1 MKRLLIFNLIFLIG
15 PVILL
20 AQPTITNMLNLETGD
35 KYWRNIIETE
45 EEIVPAEGLN
55 LTWDYSNT
63 TGILIGGDPGVCVA
77 PSETPF
83 ADSAAV
89 LASNF
94 AVMTY
99 DPEETGGVK
108 VYDFGIVE
116 NNRVVNLAIAL
127 TNASAVT
134 YSKYVNPDT
143 VLLLPFSYGNEFDS
157 SSEIWGATNK
167 TSPYEYKDVAVKK
180 TKAVG
185 YGTVKTPAGVF
196 ENALMVKSD
205 ITSSMFYNDGT
216 LGGQNLKTTEY
227 VWYVPG
233 IKISVLSVFIFDEEV
248 GGTISYT
255 AKTEFAS
262 GGIDDGGNGNGGDDN
277 GDDDNG
283 GNGDDD
289 EEPYDP
295 AGGWLNVCGSAG
307 EYFGKSTGSL
317 SWTVGEAVIET
328 LEGASHFFTQGF
340 GQPEERITAA
350 EVLKKG
356 DKTLV
361 YPNPFKAK
369 LNIHIEDFSESVFG
383 TVYSKT
389 GQAIKNFKLNDP
401 VSELHLNDLK
411 PGMYFIRLIKDN
423 PETFIV
429 VKQ

>member
-1 MKRLLIFNLIFLIG
+1 MKRLLIFNFIFLIG
-15 PVILL
+15 PGILL

-35 KYWRNIIETE
+35 KYWRNIINTE
-45 EEIVPAEGLN
+45 LDIIPAEGTN
-55 LTWDYSNT
+55 LTWDYSNI
-63 TGILIGGDPGVCVA
+63 TGILIEGDPGVCVV

-83 ADSAAV
+83 ADSADV
-89 LASNF
+89 LTSNF

-127 TNASAVT
+127 TTATAVT

-143 VLLLPFSYGNEFDS
+143 VLLLPFTFGNEFDS
-157 SSEIWGATNK
+157 SSEIWAATNK

-205 ITSSMFYNDGT
+205 ITSSMFYADGT
-216 LGGQNLKTTEY
+216 PGGQNLKTTEY
-227 VWYVPG
+227 QWYVPG

-262 GGIDDGGNGNGGDDN
+262 GGIDNGG
-277 GDDDNG
+277 GGNG
-283 GNGDDD
+283 GNGDED

-295 AGGWLNVCGSAG
+295 EGVWLNVCGSAG
-307 EYFGKSTGSL
+307 EYFEKSAGSL

-328 LEGASHFFTQGF
+328 LEGSSHFFTQGF
-340 GQPEERITAA
+340 GQPVEVITSIEE
-350 EVLKKG
+350 LKKE
-356 DKTLV
+356 DKILV
-361 YPNPFKAK
+361 YPNPFQTE
-369 LNIHIEDFSESVFG
+369 LNIRIDDFIQPVNG
-383 TVYSKT
+383 TIYSNN
-389 GQAIKNFKLNDP
+389 GQALKNFILND
-401 VSELHLNDLK
+401 SFSKLRLNNLK
-411 PGMYFIRLIKDN
+411 PGMYYLRINNSENPNTFKIIK
-423 PETFIV
+423 
-429 VKQ
+429 K

>member
-1 MKRLLIFNLIFLIG
+1 MKRLLIFNLIVLIG
-15 PVILL
+15 PVNLL

-35 KYWRNIIETE
+35 KYWRNIINTE
-45 EEIVPAEGLN
+45 EDIIPAEGPN
-55 LTWDYSNT
+55 LTWDYSNVS
-63 TGILIGGDPGVCVA
+63 GMLIEGDPGICVV

-94 AVMTY
+94 AVTTY
-99 DPEETGGVK
+99 DPEESGGIK

-116 NNRVVNLAIAL
+116 NHRVVNMAIAL

-143 VLLLPFSYGNEFDS
+143 VLLVPFTYGDEFDS
-157 SSEIWGATNK
+157 SSEIWAATNK
-167 TSPYEYKDVAVKK
+167 TSPYEYKDFAVKK

-205 ITSSMFYNDGT
+205 ITSSMFYVDGT
-216 LGGQNLKTTEY
+216 PGGQNLKTTEY
-227 VWYVPG
+227 QWYVPG

-262 GGIDDGGNGNGGDDN
+262 GGINGNGNGNGG
-277 GDDDNG
+277 NG
-283 GNGDDD
+283 GNGGGN

-295 AGGWLNVCGSAG
+295 AGVWLNVCGSAG
-307 EYFGKSTGSL
+307 EYFEKSAGSL

-328 LEGASHFFTQGF
+328 LEGSLHFFTQGF
-340 GQPEERITAA
+340 GQPEEVITVA
-350 EVLKKG
+350 EELKKE
-356 DKTLV
+356 DKILV
-361 YPNPFKAK
+361 YPNPFQTE
-369 LNIHIEDFSESVFG
+369 LNIRIDDFSEPVAG
-383 TVYSKT
+383 TIYSNT
-389 GQAIKNFKLNDP
+389 GQALKSFILNDS
-401 VSELHLNDLK
+401 VSKLQLNELK
-411 PGMYFIRLIKDN
+411 PGMYFIRLMKDN
-423 PETFIV
+423 PEAFIV

>member
-35 KYWRNIIETE
+35 KYWRNIINTE
-45 EEIVPAEGLN
+45 EDIIPAEGPN
-55 LTWDYSNT
+55 LTWDYSNI
-63 TGILIGGDPGVCVA
+63 TGILIEGDPGICVV

-108 VYDFGIVE
+108 VYDFGVIE

-127 TNASAVT
+127 TTASAVT

-143 VLLLPFSYGNEFDS
+143 VLLLPFTYGNEFNS
-157 SSEIWGATNK
+157 SSEIWAATNK

-196 ENALMVKSD
+196 ENALMVKID
-205 ITSSMFYNDGT
+205 ITSSMFYVDGT
-216 LGGQNLKTTEY
+216 PGGQNLKTTEY
-227 VWYVPG
+227 QWYVPG
-233 IKISVLSVFIFDEEV
+233 IKISVLSVFVFDEEV
-248 GGTISYT
+248 GGTITYT

-262 GGIDDGGNGNGGDDN
+262 GGIDNGNGG
-277 GDDDNG
+277 NG

-289 EEPYDP
+289 DEEPFDP
-295 AGGWLNVCGSAG
+295 AGVWLNVCGSAG
-307 EYFGKSTGSL
+307 EYFEKSTGSL
-317 SWTVGEAVIET
+317 SWTLGEAVIET
-328 LEGASHFFTQGF
+328 LEGSSHFFTQGF
-340 GQPEERITAA
+340 AQPEEVITSS
-350 EVLKKG
+350 EDFKKEG
-356 DKTLV
+356 VILI
-361 YPNPFKAK
+361 YPNPFQTD
-369 LNIHIEDFSESVFG
+369 LTVRIDNFTEPVSG
-383 TVYSKT
+383 TIYSNT
-389 GQAIKNFKLNDP
+389 GQALKHFIVNDP
-401 VSELHLNDLK
+401 VSKLQLNHLK
-411 PGMYFIRLIKDN
+411 PGMYLIRLNTEK
-423 PETFIV
+423 PESFIV
-429 VKQ
+429 IKCN